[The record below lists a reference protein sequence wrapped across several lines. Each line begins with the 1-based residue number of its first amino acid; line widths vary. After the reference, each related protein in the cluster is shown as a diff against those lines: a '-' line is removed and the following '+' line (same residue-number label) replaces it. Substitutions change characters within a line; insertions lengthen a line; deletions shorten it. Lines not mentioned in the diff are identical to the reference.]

1 MVGLAE
7 GVVVGNL
14 YTDPKIS
21 GPCPFFSDGPV
32 TGKFP
37 DVSILYSKQQSI
49 NRVRYVTLYC
59 KRDVCNHIESPK

>member
-7 GVVVGNL
+7 GWSL
-14 YTDPKIS
+14 EICTLTH
-21 GPCPFFSDGPV
+21 FFSDGPV

-49 NRVRYVTLYC
+49 NRVRYITLYC